1 MANKYL
7 NYDGV
12 AYLWEKI
19 KNALTGKVDKETGK
33 GLSTNDYTTS
43 EKTKLSNI
51 ASGAQVNVI
60 EGVQAA
66 GTTLTP
72 TSKIVNIPQMT
83 GASANAAGSVG
94 LVPAPASGNQGKY
107 LRGDGT
113 WQEPENTTYSDATT
127 TTSGLMSSSDKTKLD
142 GIASG
147 ATANVGTITGITTS
161 SPLSGS
167 GTSGSVALSHA
178 NSGVTAGSKGDTTA
192 QTPSFGGT
200 FKVPSGTVNA
210 TGHLTAFAEHTVTI
224 PNAEASTTAAGLMS
238 TTDKSKLDGI
248 ASGAEVNQN
257 AFSTVKVGST
267 SLSADSKTDT
277 LTITAGSNITL
288 TPTANSDSFSIAAT
302 DTTYDN
308 MTQSEATTGTAT
320 TARSIS
326 AKVLNDTIDA
336 KIAAVQ
342 TGSAMFKGTVDTGT
356 EISSLSVYAAGW
368 YWLVTTAGTYVGQ
381 TCEVGDMIFC
391 ISDRGSSY
399 SASDFTVVQNNMD
412 MVAITNAEIDVVCV

>member
-147 ATANVGTITGITTS
+147 ALLMLV
-161 SPLSGS
+161 LSR
-167 GTSGSVALSHA
+167 VLPRALLFPDPELL
-178 NSGVTAGSKGDTTA
+178 V
-192 QTPSFGGT
+192 
-200 FKVPSGTVNA
+200 
-210 TGHLTAFAEHTVTI
+210 
-224 PNAEASTTAAGLMS
+224 
-238 TTDKSKLDGI
+238 
-248 ASGAEVNQN
+248 
-257 AFSTVKVGST
+257 
-267 SLSADSKTDT
+267 
-277 LTITAGSNITL
+277 
-288 TPTANSDSFSIAAT
+288 
-302 DTTYDN
+302 
-308 MTQSEATTGTAT
+308 
-320 TARSIS
+320 
-326 AKVLNDTIDA
+326 VLRCHMPILA
-336 KIAAVQ
+336 
-342 TGSAMFKGTVDTGT
+342 
-356 EISSLSVYAAGW
+356 
-368 YWLVTTAGTYVGQ
+368 
-381 TCEVGDMIFC
+381 
-391 ISDRGSSY
+391 
-399 SASDFTVVQNNMD
+399 
-412 MVAITNAEIDVVCV
+412 